1 MRLATLAFL
10 LALGVGLCR
19 AAQPPPTPADG
30 EQWMR
35 QYLTELSDRTQ
46 AHRTYLQILL
56 SLSVLVI
63 GILGVVVVR
72 WGWRNRQDIK
82 YLREASSR
90 QVETAP
96 ASERLAANVRLV
108 LASTLTKYE
117 YFHLNQ
123 LARTQAHLVKYSDA
137 LAQDIR
143 RLEALDFITGTGNEP
158 GYRALFRMVKEQSRA
173 QTEFNLKQ
181 LFRVTE
187 QGKDYLRQR
196 GAFSEGELN
205 HSTPTQPQDGAR
217 RNDAMSDQT
226 RGNGGREPVRKSS
239 VEASNDGSGE

>member
-30 EQWMR
+30 EQWVR
-35 QYLTELSDRTQ
+35 QYLTELGDKTQ

-56 SLSVLVI
+56 SLSLLVI
-63 GILGVVVVR
+63 GVLGVVVVR

-123 LARTQAHLVKYSDA
+123 LARTQAHLVRYSDA

-158 GYRALFRMVKEQSRA
+158 GYRALFRMVKEQSRSP
-173 QTEFNLKQ
+173 TEFNLKQ

-196 GAFSEGELN
+196 AAFSEGDLN
-205 HSTPTQPQDGAR
+205 HSTTARSHDGAG
-217 RNDAMSDQT
+217 RNDALPVPT
-226 RGNGGREPVRKSS
+226 RGNGGGKPVRKSS
-239 VEASNDGSGE
+239 SGVSNDGSGR